1 MVSHRREAL
10 THLYCTAFDCA
21 DFIDLHPRYDGAAYA
36 LCISIL
42 YICIILIT
50 CFRTSLCVSY

>member
-21 DFIDLHPRYDGAAYA
+21 DFIDLHPRYDGTAYP

-42 YICIILIT
+42 PTVLHHIDNML
-50 CFRTSLCVSY
+50 